1 MVIISNIS
9 SLVSITHHPTSAGEV
24 TVEIIIIV
32 TITID
37 AGMRSQDQEV
47 ERDLHTI
54 IKTTKVNTSVIG
66 TRRKRESI
74 VVHRIAHIHQVV
86 VQVRTGDA
94 IEGEVG
100 VEEMMVVPGADR
112 LLRSIKK
119 NVVMVGKIDMAV
131 LPTQENKT

>member
-1 MVIISNIS
+1 MSV
-9 SLVSITHHPTSAGEV
+9 GEV

-37 AGMRSQDQEV
+37 GGMRSQDQEV

-54 IKTTKVNTSVIG
+54 IITTKVNTSVIG

>member
-9 SLVSITHHPTSAGEV
+9 SLVSITHRPTSVGEV

-54 IKTTKVNTSVIG
+54 IITTKVNTSVIG

-74 VVHRIAHIHQVV
+74 VVHRIAHIHQAV
-86 VQVRTGDA
+86 VQVRIGDA

-100 VEEMMVVPGADR
+100 VEEMMVVLGADR
-112 LLRSIKK
+112 HLRSIKK
-119 NVVMVGKIDMAV
+119 NVAMVGKIDMVV